1 MWWRIGTGQSEEVA
15 GQQAGEYVLR
25 RKNKGGTARICR
37 DGPADA
43 FDTRKNWLRGP
54 IALEQTP
61 LRLTFASL
69 MLAFA
74 GMKPPCPRSPLAVR
88 LFTISWLAAGP
99 HLTNEALGPL
109 APF

>member
-1 MWWRIGTGQSEEVA
+1 MFLCVGTGQAEEVA
-15 GQQAGEYVLR
+15 RQQAGEYALR
-25 RKNKGGTARICR
+25 IQNKGGTARICR
-37 DGPADA
+37 DGPAAA
-43 FDTRKNWLRGP
+43 FDARQNWLRGP

-74 GMKPPCPRSPLAVR
+74 GMKPPCPRSPLAAR
-88 LFTISWLAAGP
+88 LCTISRLAAGP